1 MPLNFFTI
9 LITFLQ
15 AGGLTI
21 GDGYAVIAPLRRA
34 LVKKNG
40 WTDEDDFSRQLAVA
54 QAMPG
59 IFNVNMAAYM
69 GWRLMGWKGSAAAL
83 LGMTLP
89 PLVIFTLFA
98 TFYTDMCQL
107 PWLSKLLRGMRPAI
121 VAIVALPC
129 LQMWRKSQITISTIW
144 IPIGA
149 AIAIGLFGISP
160 TYIIL
165 GLTLIALL
173 YAVFVSSTGDED
185 ETH

>member
-1 MPLNFFTI
+1 
-9 LITFLQ
+9 
-15 AGGLTI
+15 
-21 GDGYAVIAPLRRA
+21 
-34 LVKKNG
+34 
-40 WTDEDDFSRQLAVA
+40 
-54 QAMPG
+54 
-59 IFNVNMAAYM
+59 
-69 GWRLMGWKGSAAAL
+69 MGWKGSAAAL